1 MSLLEIHEPGETP
14 LPHAGEASLAVGID
28 LGTTNSVVA
37 IAREGIPAALHDET
51 GKALVPSVV
60 AYPDAGGVLVGEEAR
75 LLMAHEPR
83 NTVASIKRLM
93 GRGAADLH
101 AVAGVLPYEIEPGSG
116 QTDMVKLRIGGKAR
130 SPVEISAEILKALRA
145 RAEAALDKPVERA
158 VITVPA
164 YFDDAART
172 ATRDAAR
179 VAGLEVLRLVN
190 EPTAAA
196 LAYGLDK
203 GSEGLYAVY
212 DLGGG
217 TFDFSLLRL
226 EKGVFQVLATGGD
239 AALGGDDFDRAIA
252 ERMLAERKTDGIADQ
267 IDEAAV
273 KTALALARQ
282 MKEQLSDRD
291 QTSGRLELAGVPSFH
306 ALTRADF
313 EAMIATY
320 IARTLDIARNVLI
333 DADTTVSDVQG
344 VVLVGGSTRLPLV
357 RAEVAAMIGK
367 PALTDIDPD
376 EVVALGA
383 ALQAEALTGG
393 GDTLLLD
400 VTPLSLGLETMGG
413 IVEKVVPRNTPIPVQ
428 LAQDFTTYQ
437 DGQTA
442 MAIHVVQGEREMV
455 ADCRSLARFELSG
468 IPPMTAGAARIR
480 VSFAVDADGLLAV
493 SAEERTTGVAQRIEV
508 KPSYGLS
515 HEEMADMLYDSLE
528 HAEADVAQRLL
539 TEARVEAKRSLLAL
553 DAALAK
559 DGALLNAEERA
570 AVDEGRN
577 RLEAAIAGD
586 DRDAINAAA
595 EALET
600 LSKPFAFIL
609 KDGSRKEVDAP
620 IGLSVLEIA
629 HRNHVEIEG
638 ACEGSLACSTCHVVV
653 EKEWFDKLAPA
664 SEDEE
669 DMLDLAFGL
678 THTSRLGCQIL
689 MSDALDGL
697 VVRLPAAT
705 RNMMVDK

>member
-14 LPHAGEASLAVGID
+14 LPHAGEGALAVGID

-37 IAREGIPAALHDET
+37 IAREGKPAALHDET

-60 AYPDAGGVLVGEEAR
+60 AYPSAGGVMVGDEAR
-75 LLMAHEPR
+75 LLMAREPR
-83 NTVASIKRLM
+83 NVVASIKRLM
-93 GRGAADLH
+93 GRGAGDLH
-101 AVAGVLPYEIEPGSG
+101 SVAGVLPYEIEPGTGES
-116 QTDMVKLRIGGKAR
+116 DMVKLRIAGKAR
-130 SPVEISAEILKALRA
+130 SPVEISAEILKTLRR
-145 RAEAALDKPVERA
+145 RAEDALEKPVERA
-158 VITVPA
+158 VITVAA

-203 GSEGLYAVY
+203 GAEGLYAVY

-239 AALGGDDFDRAIA
+239 TALGGDDFDRAIA
-252 ERMLAERKTDGIADQ
+252 ERMLAERKKDGLSDTV
-267 IDEAAV
+267 DEGAV
-273 KTALALARQ
+273 KSALALARQ

-291 QTSGRLELAGVPSFH
+291 QTSGRLELGGVPSFH
-306 ALTRADF
+306 ALGRADF
-313 EAMIATY
+313 EAMIASY
-320 IARTLDIARNVLI
+320 IERTIDIARRVLD
-333 DADTTVSDVQG
+333 DAEMKVEEVHG
-344 VVLVGGSTRLPLV
+344 VVLVGGSTRVPLV
-357 RAEVAAMIGK
+357 RSAVADMIGMA
-367 PALTDIDPD
+367 PLTDIDPD

-393 GDTLLLD
+393 SDTLLLD

-428 LAQDFTTYQ
+428 RAQDFTTYQ

-442 MAIHVVQGEREMV
+442 MVIHVVQGEREMV
-455 ADCRSLARFELSG
+455 ADCRSLARFELLG

-480 VSFAVDADGLLAV
+480 VTFAVDADGLLTV

-515 HEEMADMLYDSLE
+515 HEDMADMLYDSLE
-528 HAEADVAQRLL
+528 HAEDDMARRLL
-539 TEARVEAKRSLLAL
+539 TEARVEAERGLLAL
-553 DAALAK
+553 DGALAR
-559 DGALLNAEERA
+559 DGGLLSDEERA
-570 AVDEGRN
+570 ELDAARE
-577 RLEAAIAGD
+577 RLQRAMAGE
-586 DRDAINAAA
+586 DRDKINAAA

-600 LSKPFAFIL
+600 LSKPFAE
-609 KDGSRKEVDAP
+609 R
-620 IGLSVLEIA
+620 
-629 HRNHVEIEG
+629 
-638 ACEGSLACSTCHVVV
+638 
-653 EKEWFDKLAPA
+653 
-664 SEDEE
+664 
-669 DMLDLAFGL
+669 
-678 THTSRLGCQIL
+678 
-689 MSDALDGL
+689 
-697 VVRLPAAT
+697 
-705 RNMMVDK
+705 

>member
-1 MSLLEIHEPGETP
+1 MTLLEIHEPGETP
-14 LPHAGEASLAVGID
+14 LPHAGEGSLAVGID

-37 IAREGIPAALHDET
+37 IAREGKPAALHDET

-60 AYPDAGGVLVGEEAR
+60 AYPSTGGVLVGDEAR
-75 LLMAHEPR
+75 LLVAAEPK
-83 NTVASIKRLM
+83 NVVSSIKRLM

-101 AVAGVLPYEIEPGSG
+101 AVAGVLPFEIEAGTG
-116 QTDMVKLRIGGKAR
+116 QTDMVKLRIGGKPR
-130 SPVEISAEILKALRA
+130 SPVEISAEILKALRM
-145 RAEAALDKPVERA
+145 RAEEALEKPVERA

-239 AALGGDDFDRAIA
+239 TALGGDDFDRAIA
-252 ERMLAERKTDGIADQ
+252 ERMLAERKEDGLADKV
-267 IDEAAV
+267 DETAV
-273 KTALALARQ
+273 KAALALARV
-282 MKEQLSDRD
+282 MKEQLSDRE
-291 QTSGRLELAGVPSFH
+291 QTSGRLEIVGIPSFH
-306 ALTRADF
+306 ALERQEF
-313 EAMIATY
+313 EAMIAASV
-320 IARTLDIARNVLI
+320 ARTIDISRHVLA
-333 DADTTVSDVQG
+333 DAGMDASGIHG
-344 VVLVGGSTRLPLV
+344 VVLVGGSTRVPLV
-357 RAEVAAMIGK
+357 RAEVATMIGK
-367 PALTDIDPD
+367 PPLTDIDPD

-437 DGQTA
+437 DGQSA

-455 ADCRSLARFELSG
+455 ADCRSLARFELLG

-480 VSFAVDADGLLAV
+480 VSFAVDADGLLTV
-493 SAEERTTGVAQRIEV
+493 SAEEKTTGVAQRVEV

-515 HEEMADMLYDSLE
+515 HEDMADMLYDSMDN
-528 HAEADVAQRLL
+528 AEADMTTRLL
-539 TEARVEAKRSLLAL
+539 TEARVEAKRGMLAL

-559 DGALLNAEERA
+559 DGSLLSAEERVGIDSA
-570 AVDEGRN
+570 KA
-577 RLEAAIAGD
+577 RLEIAMAGES
-586 DRDAINAAA
+586 RDEINAAA
-595 EALET
+595 ESLEAT
-600 LSKPFAFIL
+600 VKPFAERRMDRGI
-609 KDGSRKEVDAP
+609 REA
-620 IGLSVLEIA
+620 LSGMSMGELEN
-629 HRNHVEIEG
+629 RVGE
-638 ACEGSLACSTCHVVV
+638 
-653 EKEWFDKLAPA
+653 
-664 SEDEE
+664 
-669 DMLDLAFGL
+669 
-678 THTSRLGCQIL
+678 
-689 MSDALDGL
+689 
-697 VVRLPAAT
+697 
-705 RNMMVDK
+705 

>member
-37 IAREGIPAALHDET
+37 IAREGVPAALHDET

-75 LLMAHEPR
+75 LLMAREPR
-83 NTVASIKRLM
+83 NAVASIKRLM

-101 AVAGVLPYEIEPGSG
+101 AVAGILPYEIEPGSG
-116 QTDMVKLRIGGKAR
+116 RTDMVKLRIGGKAR

-145 RAEAALDKPVERA
+145 RAEAALDKPIERA

-252 ERMLAERKTDGIADQ
+252 ERMLAERKKDGIADQ
-267 IDEAAV
+267 VDEAAV
-273 KTALALARQ
+273 KAALALARH

-291 QTSGRLELAGVPSFH
+291 QTSGRLEFAGAPSFH
-306 ALTRADF
+306 ALTRSGF
-313 EAMIATY
+313 EAMIAGH
-320 IARTLDIARNVLI
+320 IERTLDIAANVLA
-333 DADTTVSDVQG
+333 DAGMTAPDVQG

-357 RAEVAAMIGK
+357 RAKVAGMIGK

-493 SAEERTTGVAQRIEV
+493 SAEERTTGIAQRIEV

-515 HEEMADMLYDSLE
+515 HDDMADMLYDSLE
-528 HAEADVAQRLL
+528 NAEADVTQRLL
-539 TEARVEAKRSLLAL
+539 VEARVEARRNLLAL
-553 DAALAK
+553 EAALAK
-559 DGALLNAEERA
+559 DGSLLAADERVALDAARAE
-570 AVDEGRN
+570 
-577 RLEAAIAGD
+577 LEIAIAGEN
-586 DRDAINAAA
+586 RDAINAAA
-595 EALET
+595 EALEGM
-600 LSKPFAFIL
+600 SKPFAERRMDRGIREAL
-609 KDGSRKEVDAP
+609 A
-620 IGLSVLEIA
+620 GLSVGDLE
-629 HRNHVEIEG
+629 
-638 ACEGSLACSTCHVVV
+638 
-653 EKEWFDKLAPA
+653 
-664 SEDEE
+664 
-669 DMLDLAFGL
+669 
-678 THTSRLGCQIL
+678 SRVGE
-689 MSDALDGL
+689 
-697 VVRLPAAT
+697 
-705 RNMMVDK
+705 

>member
-1 MSLLEIHEPGETP
+1 MTLLEIHEPGETP
-14 LPHAGEASLAVGID
+14 LPHAGEGSLAVGID

-37 IAREGIPAALHDET
+37 IARDGKPAALHDES
-51 GKALVPSVV
+51 GRAMVPSVV
-60 AYPDAGGVLVGEEAR
+60 AYPASGGVLVGDEAR
-75 LLMAHEPR
+75 LLMVREPR
-83 NTVASIKRLM
+83 NVVASVKRLM

-130 SPVEISAEILKALRA
+130 SPVEISAEILKALRT
-145 RAEAALDKPVERA
+145 RAEAALEKPVERA

-239 AALGGDDFDRAIA
+239 TALGGDDFDRAIA
-252 ERMLAERKTDGIADQ
+252 ERMLAERNKDGLADQ
-267 IDEAAV
+267 VDEAAV

-291 QTSGRLELAGVPSFH
+291 QTSGRLEIAGVPSFH
-306 ALTRADF
+306 ALGRAEF
-313 EAMIATY
+313 EAMIADY
-320 IARTLDIARNVLI
+320 IACTIDIARNVLV
-333 DADTTVSDVQG
+333 DADIKPADVQG

-357 RAEVAAMIGK
+357 RAKVAGMIGK

-383 ALQAEALTGG
+383 ALQAESLTGG

-442 MAIHVVQGEREMV
+442 MAFHVVQGEREMV
-455 ADCRSLARFELSG
+455 ADCRSLARFELLG
-468 IPPMTAGAARIR
+468 IPPMMAGAARIR
-480 VSFAVDADGLLAV
+480 VSFAVDADGLLTV

-515 HEEMADMLYDSLE
+515 HDDMADMLYDSLE
-528 HAEADVAQRLL
+528 NAEADMMQRLL

-553 DAALAK
+553 DSALAK
-559 DGALLNAEERA
+559 DGGLLNAEERA
-570 AVDEGRN
+570 AIDAGRVSLEG
-577 RLEAAIAGD
+577 AMAGD
-586 DRDAINAAA
+586 SRDAINAAA

-600 LSKPFAFIL
+600 LSKPFAERRMDRGIREAL
-609 KDGSRKEVDAP
+609 S
-620 IGLSVLEIA
+620 GLSVKELE
-629 HRNHVEIEG
+629 
-638 ACEGSLACSTCHVVV
+638 
-653 EKEWFDKLAPA
+653 
-664 SEDEE
+664 
-669 DMLDLAFGL
+669 
-678 THTSRLGCQIL
+678 SRVGE
-689 MSDALDGL
+689 
-697 VVRLPAAT
+697 
-705 RNMMVDK
+705 

>member
-1 MSLLEIHEPGETP
+1 MTLLEIHEPGETP
-14 LPHAGEASLAVGID
+14 LPHAGEGSLAVGID

-37 IAREGIPAALHDET
+37 IARESVPAALHDET

-60 AYPDAGGVLVGEEAR
+60 AYPAAGGVLVGDAAR
-75 LLMAHEPR
+75 QVVAAEPR
-83 NTVASIKRLM
+83 NVVSSIKRLM
-93 GRGAADLH
+93 GRGAADVH

-116 QTDMVKLRIGGKAR
+116 ETDMVKLRIGGRAR
-130 SPVEISAEILKALRA
+130 SPVEISAEILKALRQ
-145 RAEAALDKPVERA
+145 RAEDALEKPVERA

-239 AALGGDDFDRAIA
+239 TALGGDDLDRAIA
-252 ERMLAERKTDGIADQ
+252 ERMLAERKRDGLADTV
-267 IDEAAV
+267 DEAAV
-273 KTALALARQ
+273 KSALALARQ

-291 QTSGRLELAGVPSFH
+291 QTSGRLEIAGLPSFH
-306 ALTRADF
+306 ALTKAEFDAMADALV
-313 EAMIATY
+313 E
-320 IARTLDIARNVLI
+320 RTLDIARNVLA
-333 DADTTVSDVQG
+333 DAGMTAAEVQG
-344 VVLVGGSTRLPLV
+344 VVLVGGSTRVPLV
-357 RAEVAAMIGK
+357 RTKVAGMIGK
-367 PALTDIDPD
+367 PPLTDIDPD

-413 IVEKVVPRNTPIPVQ
+413 IVEKIVPRNTPIPVQ

-437 DGQTA
+437 DGQSA

-455 ADCRSLARFELSG
+455 ADCRSLARFELLG

-480 VSFAVDADGLLAV
+480 VTFAVDADGLLTV
-493 SAEERTTGVAQRIEV
+493 SAEERTTGIAQRIEV

-515 HEEMADMLYDSLE
+515 HEDMADMLYDSMDN
-528 HAEADVAQRLL
+528 AEADMTLRLV
-539 TEARVEAKRSLLAL
+539 TEARVEARRSLLAL
-553 DAALAK
+553 EAALAR
-559 DGALLNAEERA
+559 DGALLSAEERA
-570 AVDEGRN
+570 AIDEARAAV
-577 RLEAAIAGD
+577 EAAMAGES
-586 DRDAINAAA
+586 RDEINAAA

-600 LSKPFAFIL
+600 LSKPFAERRMDRGIREAL
-609 KDGSRKEVDAP
+609 S
-620 IGLSVLEIA
+620 GLSVGELEN
-629 HRNHVEIEG
+629 RVGE
-638 ACEGSLACSTCHVVV
+638 
-653 EKEWFDKLAPA
+653 
-664 SEDEE
+664 
-669 DMLDLAFGL
+669 
-678 THTSRLGCQIL
+678 
-689 MSDALDGL
+689 
-697 VVRLPAAT
+697 
-705 RNMMVDK
+705 

>member
-1 MSLLEIHEPGETP
+1 MTLLEIHEPGETP
-14 LPHAGEASLAVGID
+14 LPHAGEGSLAVGID

-37 IAREGIPAALHDET
+37 IAREGKPAALHDET

-60 AYPDAGGVLVGEEAR
+60 AYPTAGGVLVGEEAR
-75 LLMAHEPR
+75 LLTATEPK
-83 NTVASIKRLM
+83 NVVSSIKRLM
-93 GRGAADLH
+93 GRGTADLH
-101 AVAGVLPYEIEPGSG
+101 AVAGVLPYEIEAGTG
-116 QTDMVKLRIGGKAR
+116 QTDMVKLRIGGRPR
-130 SPVEISAEILKALRA
+130 SPVEISAEILKALRL
-145 RAEAALDKPVERA
+145 RAEEALEKPVERA

-226 EKGVFQVLATGGD
+226 DKGVFQVLATGGD
-239 AALGGDDFDRAIA
+239 TALGGDDFDRAIA
-252 ERMLAERKTDGIADQ
+252 ERLLAERKKDGIADRV
-267 IDEAAV
+267 DETAV
-273 KTALALARQ
+273 KAALALARV

-291 QTSGRLELAGVPSFH
+291 QTSGRLEIAGIPSFH
-306 ALTRADF
+306 KLEKEAF
-313 EAMIATY
+313 EAMIAGAV
-320 IARTLDIARNVLI
+320 ARTVEISRHVLA
-333 DADTTVSDVQG
+333 DAGIEADQIQG
-344 VVLVGGSTRLPLV
+344 VVLVGGSTRVPLV

-367 PALTDIDPD
+367 PPLTDIDPD

-437 DGQTA
+437 DGQSA
-442 MAIHVVQGEREMV
+442 MVIHVVQGEREMV

-480 VSFAVDADGLLAV
+480 VSFAIDADGLLTV
-493 SAEERTTGVAQRIEV
+493 SAEERTTGVAQRVEV

-515 HEEMADMLYDSLE
+515 HEDMADMLYDSMDN
-528 HAEADVAQRLL
+528 AEADMTMRLL
-539 TEARVEAKRSLLAL
+539 TEARVEARRSVLAL
-553 DAALAK
+553 DAALDR
-559 DGALLNAEERA
+559 DGGLLLADERA
-570 AVDEGRN
+570 GIDAAKA
-577 RLEAAIAGD
+577 RLEAATAGD
-586 DRDAINAAA
+586 SRDEINSAA
-595 EALET
+595 EALEE
-600 LSKPFAFIL
+600 LVKPFAERRMDRGI
-609 KDGSRKEVDAP
+609 REA
-620 IGLSVLEIA
+620 LSGMSVGELE
-629 HRNHVEIEG
+629 
-638 ACEGSLACSTCHVVV
+638 
-653 EKEWFDKLAPA
+653 
-664 SEDEE
+664 
-669 DMLDLAFGL
+669 
-678 THTSRLGCQIL
+678 
-689 MSDALDGL
+689 
-697 VVRLPAAT
+697 T
-705 RNMMVDK
+705 RVGE

>member
-14 LPHAGEASLAVGID
+14 MPHAGEASLAVGID

-51 GKALVPSVV
+51 GRALVPSVV
-60 AYPDAGGVLVGEEAR
+60 AYPAAGGVLVGEEAR

-83 NTVASIKRLM
+83 NAVASIKRLM

-130 SPVEISAEILKALRA
+130 SPVEISSEILKALRA

-217 TFDFSLLRL
+217 TFDFSMLRL

-252 ERMLAERKTDGIADQ
+252 ERLLAERKTDGIADR

-344 VVLVGGSTRLPLV
+344 VVLVGGSTRVPLV

-367 PALTDIDPD
+367 AALTDIDPD

-515 HEEMADMLYDSLE
+515 HEDMADMLYDSLD
-528 HAEADVAQRLL
+528 HAETDMMQRLL
-539 TEARVEAKRSLLAL
+539 AEARVEARRNLLAL

-559 DGALLNAEERA
+559 DGALLTTEERA
-570 AVDEGRN
+570 AIDEGRT

-600 LSKPFAFIL
+600 LSKPFAERRMDRGIREAL
-609 KDGSRKEVDAP
+609 A
-620 IGLSVLEIA
+620 GLSVGELE
-629 HRNHVEIEG
+629 
-638 ACEGSLACSTCHVVV
+638 
-653 EKEWFDKLAPA
+653 
-664 SEDEE
+664 
-669 DMLDLAFGL
+669 
-678 THTSRLGCQIL
+678 SRVGE
-689 MSDALDGL
+689 
-697 VVRLPAAT
+697 
-705 RNMMVDK
+705 

>member
-14 LPHAGEASLAVGID
+14 LPHAGEGTLAVGID

-37 IAREGIPAALHDET
+37 ISREGKPAALHDEL

-60 AYPDAGGVLVGEEAR
+60 AYPAAGGVLVGEEAR
-75 LLMAHEPR
+75 LLTAREPK
-83 NTVASIKRLM
+83 NVVASIKRLM
-93 GRGAADLH
+93 GRGADDLH
-101 AVAGVLPYEIEPGSG
+101 TVAGVLPYEIEPGTG
-116 QTDMVKLRIGGKAR
+116 QTNMVKLRIGGKAR
-130 SPVEISAEILKALRA
+130 SPVEISAEVLKALRL
-145 RAEAALDKPVERA
+145 RAEAALEKPVERA

-239 AALGGDDFDRAIA
+239 TALGGDDFDRAIA
-252 ERMLAERKTDGIADQ
+252 ERMLAERKKDGLADVV
-267 IDEAAV
+267 DEGAV
-273 KTALALARQ
+273 KAALALARV

-306 ALTRADF
+306 TLARPDF
-313 EAMIATY
+313 EGMITGGVK
-320 IARTLDIARNVLI
+320 RTLDIARNVLA
-333 DADTTVSDVQG
+333 DADMKVEEVNG
-344 VVLVGGSTRLPLV
+344 VVLVGGSTRVPLV

-367 PALTDIDPD
+367 PPLTDIDPD

-393 GDTLLLD
+393 SDTLLLD

-413 IVEKVVPRNTPIPVQ
+413 LVEKVVPRNTPIPVQ
-428 LAQDFTTYQ
+428 LAQEFTTYQ
-437 DGQTA
+437 DGQSA

-455 ADCRSLARFELSG
+455 EDCRSLARFELAG
-468 IPPMTAGAARIR
+468 IPAMVAGAARIR
-480 VSFAVDADGLLAV
+480 ITFAVDADGLLTV

-515 HEEMADMLYDSLE
+515 HDDMADMLYDSLDN
-528 HAEADVAQRLL
+528 AEEDVARRLIA
-539 TEARVEAKRSLLAL
+539 EARVEARRGLLAL
-553 DAALAK
+553 DAALEK
-559 DGALLNAEERA
+559 DGALLTPAERA
-570 AVDEGRN
+570 EIDAARTRLLTAIEGQ
-577 RLEAAIAGD
+577 
-586 DRDAINAAA
+586 DRDAITAAA
-595 EALET
+595 EGLET
-600 LSKPFAFIL
+600 LSKPFAERRMDRGIREAL
-609 KDGSRKEVDAP
+609 SGMSVKDLESRVAE
-620 IGLSVLEIA
+620 
-629 HRNHVEIEG
+629 
-638 ACEGSLACSTCHVVV
+638 
-653 EKEWFDKLAPA
+653 
-664 SEDEE
+664 
-669 DMLDLAFGL
+669 
-678 THTSRLGCQIL
+678 
-689 MSDALDGL
+689 
-697 VVRLPAAT
+697 
-705 RNMMVDK
+705 

>member
-1 MSLLEIHEPGETP
+1 MTLLEIHEPGETP
-14 LPHAGEASLAVGID
+14 LPHAGEGSLAVGID

-37 IAREGIPAALHDET
+37 IARESVPAALHDET

-60 AYPDAGGVLVGEEAR
+60 AYPAAGGVLVGDEAR
-75 LLMAHEPR
+75 QLAAVEPK
-83 NTVASIKRLM
+83 NAVSSIKRLM
-93 GRGAADLH
+93 GRGAADVH
-101 AVAGVLPYEIEPGSG
+101 AVAGVLPYEIEPGTG

-130 SPVEISAEILKALRA
+130 SPVEISAEILKALRQ
-145 RAEAALDKPVERA
+145 RAEEALEKPVERA

-239 AALGGDDFDRAIA
+239 TALGGDDLDRTIA
-252 ERMLAERKTDGIADQ
+252 ERMLAERKRDGLADQ
-267 IDEAAV
+267 VDEAAV
-273 KTALALARQ
+273 KAALALARH

-291 QTSGRLELAGVPSFH
+291 QTSGRLEIAGTPSFH
-306 ALTRADF
+306 ALTKSEFDAMADALV
-313 EAMIATY
+313 E
-320 IARTLDIARNVLI
+320 RTLGIARNVLA
-333 DADTTVSDVQG
+333 DAGMTAAEVQG
-344 VVLVGGSTRLPLV
+344 VVLVGGSTRVPLV
-357 RAEVAAMIGK
+357 RTKVAGMIGK
-367 PALTDIDPD
+367 PPLTDIDPD

-413 IVEKVVPRNTPIPVQ
+413 IVEKIVPRNTPIPVQ

-437 DGQTA
+437 DGQSA

-455 ADCRSLARFELSG
+455 ADCRSLARFELLG

-480 VSFAVDADGLLAV
+480 VTFAVDADGLLTV
-493 SAEERTTGVAQRIEV
+493 SAEERTTGIAQRIEV

-515 HEEMADMLYDSLE
+515 HEDMADMLYDSMDN
-528 HAEADVAQRLL
+528 AEADMTLRLL
-539 TEARVEAKRSLLAL
+539 TEARVEARRSLLAL

-559 DGALLNAEERA
+559 DGALLSTEERA
-570 AVDEGRN
+570 AIDQARAAV
-577 RLEAAIAGD
+577 EAAMAGES
-586 DRDAINAAA
+586 RDEINAAA

-600 LSKPFAFIL
+600 LSKPFAERRMDRGIREAL
-609 KDGSRKEVDAP
+609 S
-620 IGLSVLEIA
+620 GLSVGELEN
-629 HRNHVEIEG
+629 RVGE
-638 ACEGSLACSTCHVVV
+638 
-653 EKEWFDKLAPA
+653 
-664 SEDEE
+664 
-669 DMLDLAFGL
+669 
-678 THTSRLGCQIL
+678 
-689 MSDALDGL
+689 
-697 VVRLPAAT
+697 
-705 RNMMVDK
+705 

>member
-14 LPHAGEASLAVGID
+14 LPHAGEGSLAVGID

-37 IAREGIPAALHDET
+37 IAREGKPAALHDET
-51 GKALVPSVV
+51 GKAMVPSVV
-60 AYPDAGGVLVGEEAR
+60 AYPSTGGVLVGDEAR
-75 LLMAHEPR
+75 GLLAREPR
-83 NTVASIKRLM
+83 NVVASVKRLM

-116 QTDMVKLRIGGKAR
+116 ETDMVKLRVGGRAR
-130 SPVEISAEILKALRA
+130 SPVEISAEILKALRR
-145 RAEAALDKPVERA
+145 RAEAALEKPVERA

-239 AALGGDDFDRAIA
+239 TALGGDDFDRAIA
-252 ERMLAERKTDGIADQ
+252 ERLLAERETDGLADRV
-267 IDEAAV
+267 DEAAV

-282 MKEQLSDRD
+282 MKEQLSERD
-291 QTSGRLELAGVPSFH
+291 QTSGRLEIAGVPSFH
-306 ALTRADF
+306 ALARADF
-313 EAMIATY
+313 EGMIAGY
-320 IARTLDIARNVLI
+320 VRRTLDIARDVLA
-333 DADTTVSDVQG
+333 DAGMTAAEVNG
-344 VVLVGGSTRLPLV
+344 VVLVGGSTRVPLV
-357 RAEVAAMIGK
+357 RAEVARMLGR
-367 PALTDIDPD
+367 PPLTDIDPD

-400 VTPLSLGLETMGG
+400 VTPLSLGLETVGG
-413 IVEKVVPRNTPIPVQ
+413 IVEKIVPRNTPIPAQ

-455 ADCRSLARFELSG
+455 ADCRSLARFELLG

-480 VSFAVDADGLLAV
+480 VSFAVDADGLLTV
-493 SAEERTTGVAQRIEV
+493 SAEERTTGVQQRIEV

-515 HEEMADMLYDSLE
+515 HDDMADMLYDSLE
-528 HAEADVAQRLL
+528 NAEADMMARLL
-539 TEARVEAKRSLLAL
+539 TEARVEARRNLLAL
-553 DAALAK
+553 GVALEK
-559 DGALLNAEERA
+559 DGGLLDTAERA
-570 AVDEGRN
+570 ELDRGRA
-577 RLEAAIAGD
+577 RLEAAVAGE
-586 DRDAINAAA
+586 DRDEINAAA

-600 LSKPFAFIL
+600 LSKPFAERRMDRGIREAL
-609 KDGSRKEVDAP
+609 AGKSVSEVESRVAE
-620 IGLSVLEIA
+620 
-629 HRNHVEIEG
+629 
-638 ACEGSLACSTCHVVV
+638 
-653 EKEWFDKLAPA
+653 
-664 SEDEE
+664 
-669 DMLDLAFGL
+669 
-678 THTSRLGCQIL
+678 
-689 MSDALDGL
+689 
-697 VVRLPAAT
+697 
-705 RNMMVDK
+705 

>member
-1 MSLLEIHEPGETP
+1 LLEIHEPGETP
-14 LPHAGEASLAVGID
+14 LPHAGEGALAVGID

-37 IAREGIPAALHDET
+37 ISRDGKPAALHDEL

-60 AYPDAGGVLVGEEAR
+60 AYPAAGGVLVGDEAR
-75 LLMAHEPR
+75 LLTAREPR
-83 NTVASIKRLM
+83 NVVASIKRLM

-101 AVAGVLPYEIEPGSG
+101 TVAGVLPYEVEPGTG

-130 SPVEISAEILKALRA
+130 SPVEISAEILKALRS
-145 RAEAALDKPVERA
+145 RAEAALEKPVERA

-239 AALGGDDFDRAIA
+239 TALGGDDFDRAVA
-252 ERMLAERKTDGIADQ
+252 ERMLAERKKDGLVDMV
-267 IDEAAV
+267 DEGAV
-273 KTALALARQ
+273 KAALALARV

-306 ALTRADF
+306 ALTRAAFD
-313 EAMIATY
+313 AMIA
-320 IARTLDIARNVLI
+320 ANVKRTLDIAGNVLV
-333 DADTTVSDVQG
+333 DADMKIDEING
-344 VVLVGGSTRLPLV
+344 VVLVGGSTRVPLV
-357 RAEVAAMIGK
+357 RTEVAAMIGK
-367 PALTDIDPD
+367 PPLTDIDPD

-393 GDTLLLD
+393 SETLLLD

-413 IVEKVVPRNTPIPVQ
+413 LVEKVVPRNTPIPAQ
-428 LAQDFTTYQ
+428 LAQEFTTYQ
-437 DGQTA
+437 DGQNA
-442 MAIHVVQGEREMV
+442 MVIHVVQGEREMV
-455 ADCRSLARFELSG
+455 DDCRSLARFELAG
-468 IPPMTAGAARIR
+468 IPPMVAGAARIR
-480 VSFAVDADGLLAV
+480 VTFAVDADGLLTV

-515 HEEMADMLYDSLE
+515 HDDMADMLYDSLDN
-528 HAEADVAQRLL
+528 AEQDVARRLIA
-539 TEARVEAKRSLLAL
+539 EARVEARRGLLAL

-559 DGALLNAEERA
+559 DGTLLNAAERGEIDA
-570 AVDEGRN
+570 ARA
-577 RLEAAIAGD
+577 RLEAAIGAE
-586 DRDAINAAA
+586 DRDAITAAA

-600 LSKPFAFIL
+600 LSKPFAERRMDRGI
-609 KDGSRKEVDAP
+609 REA
-620 IGLSVLEIA
+620 LSGMSVSDLENRVA
-629 HRNHVEIEG
+629 E
-638 ACEGSLACSTCHVVV
+638 
-653 EKEWFDKLAPA
+653 
-664 SEDEE
+664 
-669 DMLDLAFGL
+669 
-678 THTSRLGCQIL
+678 
-689 MSDALDGL
+689 
-697 VVRLPAAT
+697 
-705 RNMMVDK
+705 